1 MNANDWYEFLTSPWV
16 LAALAL
22 LLERWLPW
30 PEQWHPLAIF
40 RLFANYLQYKVNK
53 SGYAAGQQRIA
64 GWLALITLLILSLV
78 PTAIVIYAAEF
89 SQIIGALVLL
99 ACLRQ
104 SNYLKTLDKVHR
116 LASKGQKRA
125 ARAWLSRIDQRD
137 THELSLHGLAKNSL
151 ELRALSIL
159 HHRMVPISAWLIGG
173 PILCLGLRL
182 ITELNQ
188 LWPTEQRRFRQFGLA
203 PRAAYAMTVSWIT
216 AVMALLAS
224 TLCLLKPCRKRQSL
238 QASQGW
244 LWTTGWWLDSL
255 SRLHNISLG
264 GPIKIQGIRVAR
276 QRFPGRPA
284 EEVWQS
290 AASAIMR
297 WQWLPTLI
305 VLTGIVLS
313 YIYRP

>member
-1 MNANDWYEFLTSPWV
+1 MNANHWYEFLTSSWV

-53 SGYAAGQQRIA
+53 PGYAANQQQVA
-64 GWLALITLLILSLV
+64 GWLALITLLVLSLT

-116 LASKGQKRA
+116 LATKRQKGA
-125 ARAWLSRIDQRD
+125 ARAWLARIDYRD
-137 THELSLHGLAKNSL
+137 THELSLHGIAKSTL

-159 HHRMVPISAWLIGG
+159 HHRMVPISAFLIGG

-182 ITELNQ
+182 VTELSQ
-188 LWPTEQRRFRQFGLA
+188 LWPTEQRRYRHFGLA
-203 PRAAYAMTVSWIT
+203 TRAAYAMTVCWVT
-216 AVMALLAS
+216 AVVALLAS
-224 TLCLLKPCRKRQSL
+224 ALCVVKPCRKRLSL
-238 QASQGW
+238 QATQGW

-255 SRLHNISLG
+255 SRLHNVSLG
-264 GPIKIQGIRVAR
+264 GPIKTQGVRIAR

-284 EEVWQS
+284 EQVWQ
-290 AASAIMR
+290 AAAAAIMR
-297 WQWLPTLI
+297 WQWLPTVI
-305 VLTGIVLS
+305 VTTGIVLS